1 MARRVGCIYAA
12 VTTALLAVYLLVP
25 AAALAAFATMIACTV
40 TVILLGVRRNKPRR
54 RLPWWLLAGSMVAFF
69 ASSVTA
75 LALTQVLHD
84 HTFPSLADALALGVS
99 SPALVVA
106 MLGLS
111 RSGATTRDR
120 AAVLD
125 ALLLTTGAGFL
136 AWFYL
141 VNPHLANPD
150 LSPLQKAVSVAYP
163 LVDVLLLAILIRLA
177 LGPRRGWS
185 ALLLLVS
192 GAALLTS
199 DVLYG
204 LSRLGGA
211 QWSMGGPI
219 DVGWL
224 IFFMAGAFAAN
235 HPSMAEL
242 TEPQVVTRS
251 SEFRTGR
258 ILLGVASLAAP
269 TVLFLESRGGPVRD
283 GALIAA
289 GSAVLMLLS
298 LARVSVVAAGLRH
311 TAGRERELRRA
322 CETLLVATD
331 VARVEWVVRSA
342 VATLLGPNVA
352 HRTVLVL
359 HDGGPADPAAGDAVR
374 MRYTGDLDPATAGLT
389 GEDFDLVL
397 HCPMAVGGTRVGELY
412 VAADEM
418 ALVRLQESVRVLAGQ
433 AASMIDHIALNREIV
448 RRDSEAYFR
457 TLVLNA
463 ADVILIVGADDRIDY
478 ASPSARQLF
487 RSDTVV
493 GRPLG
498 VLVEPAAAGPV
509 PGEGA
514 LYLAHRADGEIAEVE
529 VTVRDLTD
537 EPTVAG
543 RVLTL
548 RDVTER
554 RRLER
559 ELLDVA
565 YLDPLTG
572 LGNRLR
578 FQHTVRA
585 AIPAARETGRTAGVL
600 LVNIDDFR
608 MVNDTMGHDIGDE
621 VLVAVGRRLVA
632 TAAGHGSVARLGA
645 DEFGV
650 AVASAAGVGE
660 IEWLAER
667 VIAAFAEPF
676 LADGSAVSLQ
686 PRVGV
691 ATTADAAGLHEMLS
705 QADVA
710 LGTARRAT
718 GRWRRYEASMHA
730 QVLRRMELRTDLAD
744 AIARDE
750 FVLHYQPIVDID
762 SGRTRGLEALVRWQ
776 HPTRGM
782 VPPLEFIEIAEES
795 GLIVPLGDW
804 VMRHSIEAAAA
815 FRHGCAGPPPYI
827 SVNVSV
833 RQFRAPGFVDRVLA
847 DLDRAGLPPGMLT
860 IEITES
866 LLLGDDEQIRAGL
879 AALRAAGIRVSI
891 DDFGTGYSSLSY
903 LHRVDVDTLKLD
915 KSFVDT
921 IAASAQ
927 QYDLVRGIIQLAA
940 TLQLDVVA
948 EGVETEQHRALLADG
963 GCAYGQGYLFSRP
976 IPEADV
982 PAWLAHHAG
991 GEMRIDPA
999 A

>member
-1 MARRVGCIYAA
+1 MARRVGWAYVAF
-12 VTTALLAVYLLVP
+12 ALLCSAAYLLVP
-25 AAALAAFATMIACTV
+25 AAALPSFAAMVAASVAVM
-40 TVILLGVRRNKPRR
+40 LYGVRRHRPRR
-54 RLPWWLLAGSMVAFF
+54 RLPWWLLAGGTLSF
-69 ASSVTA
+69 AVGSVTA
-75 LALTQVLHD
+75 VFLAEVLHD
-84 HTFPSLADALALGVS
+84 DSMPSIADAISLGVTFPALLLG
-99 SPALVVA
+99 L
-106 MLGLS
+106 LGLS
-111 RSGATTRDR
+111 RSGVAARDR
-120 AAVLD
+120 AGVIDGLI
-125 ALLLTTGAGFL
+125 LTAGAGFL
-136 AWFYL
+136 AWIFLIDPYL
-141 VNPHLANPD
+141 DNPS
-150 LSPLQKAVSVAYP
+150 LSAVQKAVSVAYP
-163 LVDVLLLAILIRLA
+163 LCDLLMLAILTRLA
-177 LGPRRGWS
+177 LGSRRSWS
-185 ALLLLVS
+185 VLLLLVS
-192 GAALLTS
+192 GAALLS
-199 DVLYG
+199 ADVMFS
-204 LSRLGGA
+204 LSRLNGD
-211 QWSMGGPI
+211 WSMGGPI
-219 DVGWL
+219 DVGWI
-224 IFFMAGAFAAN
+224 IFFLAGALAAV
-235 HPSMAEL
+235 HPSMAGL
-242 TEPQVVTRS
+242 TEPRVVARPA
-251 SEFRTGR
+251 EFRTGR
-258 ILLGVASLAAP
+258 ILLGVASLVAP
-269 TVLFLESRGGPVRD
+269 AVLLLQARTGSVRD
-283 GALIAA
+283 GTLIAVA
-289 GSAVLMLLS
+289 SAALMLLS
-298 LARVSVVAAGLRH
+298 LSRMSVVAAGLRH
-311 TAGRERELRRA
+311 TVARERELRRA
-322 CETLLVATD
+322 CEALLVATD

-342 VATLLGPNVA
+342 VAALLGASVA

-359 HDGGPADPAAGDAVR
+359 HDGEPAGAGAVEPVR
-374 MRYTGDLDPATAGLT
+374 MRYAGDLDPATAAQT
-389 GEDFDLVL
+389 GDFDLVL
-397 HCPMAVGGTRVGELY
+397 HCPMAVGGDRVGDLY

-433 AASMIDHIALNREIV
+433 AASMIEHIALNREIV

-487 RSDTVV
+487 RSDSVV
-493 GRPLG
+493 GSPLG
-498 VLVEPAAAGPV
+498 VLVEPAAAV
-509 PGEGA
+509 PGPGDGE

-529 VTVRDLTD
+529 VTVRDLSD

-548 RDVTER
+548 RDVTDR

-578 FQHTVRA
+578 FQHTVEA
-585 AIPAARETGRTAGVL
+585 AIPAARSTGRTAGVL

-608 MVNDTMGHDIGDE
+608 MVNDTMGHDVGDQ
-621 VLVAVGRRLVA
+621 LLIAIGRRLVEV
-632 TAAGHGSVARLGA
+632 AAGHGAVARLGA
-645 DEFGV
+645 DEFGI
-650 AVASAAGVGE
+650 AVASAPGIAD
-660 IEWLAER
+660 IECLAER
-667 VIAAFAEPF
+667 VIAVFAEPF
-676 LADGSAVSLQ
+676 VVAGSAVSVL
-686 PRVGV
+686 PRIGV
-691 ATTADAAGLHEMLS
+691 ATTADAADLHAMLS

-710 LGTARRAT
+710 LGTAKRAT
-718 GRWRRYEASMHA
+718 VRWRRYEASMHA

-750 FVLHYQPIVDID
+750 FVLHYQPIVDLET
-762 SGRTRGLEALVRWQ
+762 GRTRGLEALVRWQ
-776 HPTRGM
+776 HPIRGM

-815 FRHGCAGPPPYI
+815 FRHPFTADPPYI

-833 RQFRAPGFVDRVLA
+833 RQFRAPGFVDRVFA
-847 DLDRAGLPPGMLT
+847 ELDRAGLPTELLT

-866 LLLGDDEQIRAGL
+866 LLLGEDEQIRADL
-879 AALRAAGIRVSI
+879 ATLRAAGVRVSI

-921 IAASAQ
+921 VASSAQ

-948 EGVETEQHRALLADG
+948 EGIETEQHRGLLAAG

-982 PAWLAHHAG
+982 PQWLVGHAA
-991 GEMRIDPA
+991 GEMRIEPA